1 LTNKLKTPNTDTQTN
16 TIEAPTN
23 HEEVPSVLPIASS
36 TEQSTQTSPPEKL
49 QPKQSSAASWF
60 TSIKNSMKKDA
71 KLSFDVDLL
80 IARLLDTKPGK
91 KCDLLES
98 EIKSLCVKSRE
109 ILLSQPTLLELD
121 FPLTIGGDLHGQFHD
136 LVRFF
141 KKGGYPETT
150 NYLFLGDYVDRGKYG
165 IETICL
171 LLAYKVKYPDNFF
184 LLRGN
189 HESESINRVYG
200 FYDECKRCYSV
211 KLWKCFT
218 QTFNC
223 FPLAAVI
230 ADQIFLCSWRTFP
243 RTRKIRSA

>member
-1 LTNKLKTPNTDTQTN
+1 
-16 TIEAPTN
+16 
-23 HEEVPSVLPIASS
+23 
-36 TEQSTQTSPPEKL
+36 
-49 QPKQSSAASWF
+49 
-60 TSIKNSMKKDA
+60 
-71 KLSFDVDLL
+71 
-80 IARLLDTKPGK
+80 
-91 KCDLLES
+91 
-98 EIKSLCVKSRE
+98 
-109 ILLSQPTLLELD
+109 
-121 FPLTIGGDLHGQFHD
+121 
-136 LVRFF
+136 
-141 KKGGYPETT
+141 
-150 NYLFLGDYVDRGKYG
+150 LFLGDYVDRGKYG

-230 ADQIFLCSWRTFP
+230 ADQIFCVHGGLSPELEKLVQLKMLKRPVLDVPETGLICDLLWSDPNLSSEDWVENERGVSHLYGSKAVSTFLKNNSLQMIIRGHQVVEDGYQFHFNRQLVTVFSAPNYCEEFDNSGAMIVIDETGLCKLLVVKAHERDT
-243 RTRKIRSA
+243 